1 MERIK
6 EPFNILCDE
15 LPQDVVV
22 DGKAYPIKTGFPD
35 WIRFFSLHE
44 EKISSEEKII
54 LSVNLLYTDKRPAN
68 IFAAYQ
74 ALQSFAA
81 CKDVPKNSGTGKKAG
96 AGKAPVFSYLYDSM
110 YIFGDFRRY
119 YGIDLR
125 KEKDMHW
132 YTFFA
137 LLAALPDESETKQRI
152 AYRSVNPSEIKSRE
166 QKQKIHRIQDAIRIP
181 HENITAEEI
190 GAIFW

>member
-15 LPQDVVV
+15 LTQDVVV
-22 DGKAYPIKTGFPD
+22 DEIAYPIKTCFSD
-35 WIRFFSLHE
+35 WIRFFAIHE
-44 EKISSEEKII
+44 ENVSPEEKLIR
-54 LSVNLLYTDKRPAN
+54 SVELLYEDKYPAD

-74 ALQSFAA
+74 ALQRFSA
-81 CKDVPKNSGTGKKAG
+81 CEGIPKNANTGKKAG
-96 AGKAPVFSYLYDSM
+96 AGKAPVFSYLYDSV
-110 YIFGDFRRY
+110 YIYGDFRRY

-125 KEKDMHW
+125 QERDMHW
-132 YTFFA
+132 YTFSA
-137 LLAALPDESETKQRI
+137 LLTALPDTAETKQRI
-152 AYRSVNPSEIKSRE
+152 AYRSVNLSEIKSRE
-166 QKQKIHRIQDAIRIP
+166 QKQTIHRIQDAIRIP